1 MHGRGKAR
9 SHAKLSQCFCKGS
22 GSRRSVTMDRELM
35 EWTMKPSEFFEEM
48 AYRMRRLEKRLAKL
62 KKTEEEL
69 ILERYRQATS
79 I

>member
-1 MHGRGKAR
+1 
-9 SHAKLSQCFCKGS
+9 
-22 GSRRSVTMDRELM
+22 MDRELM

-48 AYRMRRLEKRLAKL
+48 AYRMRLLEKRLAKL

>member
-1 MHGRGKAR
+1 MEK
-9 SHAKLSQCFCKGS
+9 
-22 GSRRSVTMDRELM
+22 ELM
-35 EWTMKPSEFFEEM
+35 EWTMKPSELFEEI
-48 AYRMRRLEKRLAKL
+48 ACRMRRLEKRLAKL

>member
-1 MHGRGKAR
+1 
-9 SHAKLSQCFCKGS
+9 
-22 GSRRSVTMDRELM
+22 MDKELM
-35 EWTMKPSEFFEEM
+35 EWTMKPSEFLEEM
-48 AYRMRRLEKRLAKL
+48 AYHMRRLEKRLAKL

>member
-1 MHGRGKAR
+1 M
-9 SHAKLSQCFCKGS
+9 
-22 GSRRSVTMDRELM
+22 TIDRELIK
-35 EWTMKPSEFFEEM
+35 WTMKPSEFFEEM
-48 AYRMRRLEKRLAKL
+48 AHRMRRLEKRLAKL